1 MGCHMMSSFLLTN
14 SIIFQPGEFCDPK
27 SEFHGTGG
35 RLEPHV
41 GSGPAL
47 PCQIMSVEDST
58 GLKGKSAGNQWWVF
72 RTIVTVGFPCFCP
85 SQFREYWLQQWPF
98 NNSKVVMLYVLLWC
112 NSGFFRNRSGKCGSF
127 SERSWAFSSVAIGAV
142 LWLSS
147 GSSCQALVV
156 HESYPAW

>member
-1 MGCHMMSSFLLTN
+1 MSSFLLTN

-72 RTIVTVGFPCFCP
+72 RTRVTVGFPCFCP
-85 SQFREYWLQQWPF
+85 SQFHEYWLQQQPF
-98 NNSKVVMLYVLLWC
+98 NNSKVVMLSICAPVVQ
-112 NSGFFRNRSGKCGSF
+112 FRVF
-127 SERSWAFSSVAIGAV
+127 SESLRKMWKFFWTKLSVFKRCNWCSIV
-142 LWLSS
+142 TQQWIELSS
-147 GSSCQALVV
+147 AGGSWKLPGLVN
-156 HESYPAW
+156 